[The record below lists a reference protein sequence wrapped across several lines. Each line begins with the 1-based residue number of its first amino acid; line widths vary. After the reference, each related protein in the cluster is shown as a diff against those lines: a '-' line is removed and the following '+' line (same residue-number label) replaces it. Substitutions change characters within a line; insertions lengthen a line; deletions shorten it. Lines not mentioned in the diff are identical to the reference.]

1 MEMLQGKA
9 GQKLQPTSSLAN
21 LSKLRGLLEP
31 SQSPRSISVY
41 SRKFP
46 ASSPKC
52 LRQSSHDFPMSK
64 NTPDPLILKSGLFR
78 LKELDKYLFSNDLV
92 TLEEIIFRQQRYRQQ
107 ATQSIPY
114 LKIMLTKQV
123 LAGYFCHKN
132 KQWEIL
138 GSLETGE
145 VAYWSKARTRV
156 WLLATISGGPQ
167 PPKTPPPRNPV
178 SSSGLPSH
186 LHSHMH
192 THTI

>member
-31 SQSPRSISVY
+31 SQSSRSISVY

-46 ASSPKC
+46 TSSPKC

-92 TLEEIIFRQQRYRQQ
+92 TLEEIISRQQRYRQQ
-107 ATQSIPY
+107 ATQIIPY

-132 KQWEIL
+132 KQWKIL
-138 GSLETGE
+138 GSQRLERWLIGQKQGLE
-145 VAYWSKARTRV
+145 FGYQQPSQVAHNHPKLHLPGIHCP
-156 WLLATISGGPQ
+156 LLASPATY
-167 PPKTPPPRNPV
+167 
-178 SSSGLPSH
+178 
-186 LHSHMH
+186 
-192 THTI
+192 THT